1 MARRVFFSFHYNP
14 DNWRASQ
21 VRNAG
26 VVEGNAPVADNDWET
41 ITRGGDAAIKRW
53 IGGQLDGKS
62 CEVVLIGS
70 ATAGRKWIKYEIE
83 KAWNDRKGVLGVYI
97 HNLKDRSGN
106 QSTKGRNPFDDFTM
120 NRDGQ
125 KLSSIV
131 KAYDP
136 PYTTSTDVYDHIKT
150 NLANWVEAAV
160 SIRENY

>member
-1 MARRVFFSFHYNP
+1 MARRVFFTFHFNP

-26 VVEGNAPVADNDWET
+26 VVEGNAPVSDNDWET

-53 IGGQLDGKS
+53 IDGQLDGKS

-83 KAWNDRKGVLGVYI
+83 KAWNDGKGVLGVYI

-106 QSTKGRNPFDDFTM
+106 QSLKGRNPFDDFSM

-125 KLSSIV
+125 ALSSIV
-131 KAYDP
+131 KTYDP
-136 PYTTSTDVYDHIKT
+136 PYAISTDVYDHIKG
-150 NLANWVEAAV
+150 NLANWVEAAI